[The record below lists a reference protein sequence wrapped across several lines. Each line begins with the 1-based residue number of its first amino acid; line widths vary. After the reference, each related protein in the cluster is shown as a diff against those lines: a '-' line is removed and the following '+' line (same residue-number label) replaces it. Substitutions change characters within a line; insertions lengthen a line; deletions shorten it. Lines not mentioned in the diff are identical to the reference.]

1 MGEAAARA
9 ERAAKR
15 SVFVYILVVCWVFA
29 VFGRVVD
36 FDTFFWCFYCSRRK
50 SSGVLESAVV
60 GIDGE

>member
-29 VFGRVVD
+29 VFWESCRLRRGFLVFFLFEAKVEWRIRVCCG
-36 FDTFFWCFYCSRRK
+36 WY
-50 SSGVLESAVV
+50 
-60 GIDGE
+60 